1 MPRLQVGVMIQ
12 KGKRGVPLTKIS
24 RIVDDLE
31 RFLRMLA
38 EDLSLPSQENNKW
51 VGVDFDGGSFAF
63 VAEKAESAT
72 IEQIAEFNRAFSSI
86 ADQQGSPPAVRRA
99 TVAQYAKIADPID
112 PNESVSFSLFD
123 PAINGE
129 EGQSAESHSAS
140 QLYPVPIAAL
150 QIFNLTKNTASAI
163 QAEVQANVK
172 AYGGVQG
179 RMHSLFLGAQPAYFN
194 LRELATGVL
203 VKCFYKS
210 EIYPSIASAL
220 QRQDA
225 ILHVYGWT
233 KTDLVE
239 RKLEEID
246 VMRVDVASVVTVEEF
261 DSIFGS
267 SSGFTGKLTTQEF
280 IDKARGRGN

>member
-1 MPRLQVGVMIQ
+1 MVAADGPPTSRSANDASAASYHAAQV
-12 KGKRGVPLTKIS
+12 S
-24 RIVDDLE
+24 RMSSSVAFGLPE
-31 RFLRMLA
+31 A
-38 EDLSLPSQENNKW
+38 SAAVLS
-51 VGVDFDGGSFAF
+51 
-63 VAEKAESAT
+63 
-72 IEQIAEFNRAFSSI
+72 RAS
-86 ADQQGSPPAVRRA
+86 AVRRA

-112 PNESVSFSLFD
+112 PNESVSFVLFG
-123 PAINGE
+123 PASDGK
-129 EGQSAESHSAS
+129 EGQAAGSHSAS

-150 QIFNLTKNTASAI
+150 QTFSLTKNTASAI

-194 LRELATGVL
+194 LRELATGAL

-225 ILHVYGWT
+225 VLHVYGWT

-246 VMRVDVASVVTVEEF
+246 VMRVDVASVVTDAEF
-261 DSIFGS
+261 DSMFGS
-267 SSGFTGKLTTQEF
+267 ISGFTGKLTTQEF